1 MRYASTQSAV
11 RWLLPRMRP
20 VGRHRWTAMFIS
32 GLFLL
37 SLGLV
42 GNSVLA
48 ADPRDTFFQ
57 AQNCYEDL
65 RQHPKKQAYRSHWF
79 KCIEKF
85 RSVYKQ
91 DPDGRWA
98 AAGLYN
104 TGKLYLE
111 MYRKSYRKGDLREAQ
126 DLFRRITL
134 RFPRSDYAPKAQA
147 ALAKI
152 EAAGRKKA
160 VKVPAAAPADS
171 AYGQAQ
177 AAYERLKRNTKWHKY
192 RDKWFAVIR
201 DFEKVYKQDPR
212 GPAAAPAL
220 YTTGELYLGLS
231 KNSLLKS
238 DQREAQDIF
247 QRVVS
252 RFDGT
257 PYAEKARKQLAGLEK
272 KSRSKKPATA
282 KTKAASKKDLQ
293 VAFNQAEKSYRS
305 LVKSKKRSGRRDL
318 WKQVIRKY
326 EAVYDCDPRGPWAA
340 AGLFR
345 AGECYLDLHKRSF
358 RASDREH
365 GFDMLAQVI
374 TEFPASGYSA
384 KATRILVQK
393 GREVPA
399 PVAAAPV
406 KTEPPPAQSKDVIAQ
421 QIFKAHS
428 ERKTGREMLKTKAAA
443 GVAMVTGLRY
453 WSNPSYTRIVIDAD
467 SEAQYTHHLLKK
479 DTAKNKPQRLFVD
492 LKKARL
498 DRGTKRKIPI
508 NDNLLSDA
516 RAGQY
521 SQDTVRVVVDIKS
534 FKTYKIFPLKN
545 PFRIVIDV
553 RGQERKPKV
562 AKPQTDTFK
571 INGKVPAGA
580 IARQLSLGV
589 RRIVIDPGHG
599 GRDFGAPGYYKGV
612 HEKDIV
618 LQIGLKLAAKLRKEL
633 GCEVLMTRTTDKYL
647 TLEERTA
654 FANTKSADLFISIHT
669 NAHNDK
675 RAYGIETYFLNLA
688 TDDEAIRVAAFEN
701 MTSTKNISDLQTIL
715 TDLMQNAKINESSR
729 LAGNV
734 QGQIY
739 KKLRK
744 HYKKVRSKGVKQAP
758 FYVLLGAEMPAVLIE
773 TSFISNP
780 RECKRL
786 RSSRYQNRLSE
797 GIVHGVKGYIKE
809 INPTAFRKPKGKQG

>member
-1 MRYASTQSAV
+1 VLQRFAAIHA
-11 RWLLPRMRP
+11 LP
-20 VGRHRWTAMFIS
+20 GR
-32 GLFLL
+32 
-37 SLGLV
+37 
-42 GNSVLA
+42 LA
-48 ADPRDTFFQ
+48 CIGCRSQKDVFV

-65 RQHPKKQAYRSHWF
+65 RQHPHKQKYRSHWF

-85 RSVYKQ
+85 RSVYRQ
-91 DPDGRWA
+91 DPDGPWA

-111 MYRKSYRKGDLREAQ
+111 MYRKSYRKADLQEAQ

-134 RFPRSDYAPKAQA
+134 RFPRSDYTPKAKA

-152 EAAGRKKA
+152 GASGRQKSIKL
-160 VKVPAAAPADS
+160 PAAAPADS

-177 AAYERLKRNTKWHKY
+177 AAYARLKRNPKWHKY
-192 RDKWFAVIR
+192 RDKWFEVIHK
-201 DFEKVYKQDPR
+201 FEKVYKQDPR
-212 GPAAAPAL
+212 GPAAAAAL

-238 DQREAQDIF
+238 DRREARDIF

-257 PYAEKARKQLAGLEK
+257 PYAEKARQQLASPEK
-272 KSRSKKPATA
+272 KSRPKPSKPLA
-282 KTKAASKKDLQ
+282 TKAVPQKDLQ
-293 VAFNQAEKSYRS
+293 AAFNRAEKDYRS
-305 LVKSKKRSGRRDL
+305 IVTSKKKSGRRDL
-318 WKQVIRKY
+318 WKQVIGKF
-326 EAVYDCDPRGPWAA
+326 EDVYDRDPDGPWAA

-345 AGECYLDLHKRSF
+345 SGECYLELHKRSF
-358 RASDREH
+358 LSSDREN
-365 GFDMLAQVI
+365 GLDRLAQVVK
-374 TEFPASGYSA
+374 EFPASAYSS
-384 KATRILVQK
+384 KATKILVRR
-393 GREVPA
+393 GREVPTA
-399 PVAAAPV
+399 VATAPV
-406 KTEPPPAQSKDVIAQ
+406 KPSSPPPVQTKDAIAE
-421 QIFKAHS
+421 QIFKANTAS
-428 ERKTGREMLKTKAAA
+428 KSGRELLKTKAVPGIAT
-443 GVAMVTGLRY
+443 VTGLRY

-467 SEAQYTHHLLKK
+467 SEAKYTHRLLKK
-479 DTAKNKPQRLFVD
+479 DTAINKPQRLYVD

-534 FKTYKIFPLKN
+534 FKNYKIFPLKN

-553 RGQERKPKV
+553 RGQEQQPKI
-562 AKPQTDTFK
+562 AESKTSPIK

-599 GRDFGAPGYYKGV
+599 GRDYGAPGYYKGV

-633 GCEVLMTRTTDKYL
+633 GCEVLMTRTKDKYL

-654 FANTKSADLFISIHT
+654 FANTKNADLFISIHT

-734 QGQIY
+734 QNGLY
-739 KKLRK
+739 RNLRK
-744 HYKKVRSKGVKQAP
+744 HYKKIRSKGVKQAP

-786 RSSRYQNRLSE
+786 KSSRYQNRLSE
-797 GIVHGVKGYIKE
+797 GITYGIKGYIKE
-809 INPTAFRKPKGKQG
+809 INPAAFKKPKGKQG